1 MDTGVM
7 LNTAGTMRTA
17 RATLDDA
24 GIAPPELARG
34 LGWFSIALGTMELLA
49 PRAITRFLGMRGHEG
64 LVRAYGLR
72 EIGVGIGVLQAK
84 DPGPWV
90 WGRVGGDAL
99 DLLTVA
105 PGLAGRR
112 PGRALFALAT
122 LAAVTAVD
130 VLCAAALDEGKT

>member
-1 MDTGVM
+1 MGNALTT
-7 LNTAGTMRTA
+7 LN
-17 RATLDDA
+17 DA
-24 GIAPPELARG
+24 GIAAPDLARG
-34 LGWFSIALGTMELLA
+34 LGWFSIALGTMEVLA

-84 DPGPWV
+84 NPAPWV

-112 PGRALFALAT
+112 PGRTLFALAT
-122 LAAVTAVD
+122 LTAVTALD
-130 VLCAAALDEGKT
+130 VLCAEALDEGKA